1 MKKEVYLKRIEDL
14 KESIKNYNEEI
25 ILVKNEYINSN
36 KKFDLDEMVKITRE
50 NGRSTTGRVHGF
62 GILNDKNVYV
72 TSIKP
77 TKGAIV
83 YISVPYKSIE
93 KIKSND

>member
-1 MKKEVYLKRIEDL
+1 MEKEVYLKKIDKL

-25 ILVKNEYINSN
+25 VLVKNEYINLN
-36 KKFDLDEMVKITRE
+36 KKFNLDDMVKITRE
-50 NGRSTTGRVHGF
+50 NGRSTTGRVNGF

-72 TSIKP
+72 TSIRP

-93 KIKSND
+93 QIENL